1 MKHEETLPSP
11 KDVND
16 DNDLRE
22 YRERVIAAVRQGLA
36 DVEAGRL
43 LEDEEV
49 RRLLDE
55 EFGPLPDEPDP

>member
-1 MKHEETLPSP
+1 MERKETPVLPQ
-11 KDVND
+11 DINGAD
-16 DNDLRE
+16 DSKA
-22 YRERVIAAVRQGLA
+22 YRERFIAAVMEGLA

-55 EFGPLPDEPDP
+55 EFGPLPAEQD